1 MKNLRSE
8 IDSAARQELNRSIAF
23 QDFAR
28 TRGAFC
34 LAVVVLALTV
44 AMPLMGQTNGP
55 PAMQGVPAAPTYPP
69 AADFLKS
76 TSATYT
82 GLKSYTAQVTVQ
94 TVDGTR
100 IGEQHFIE
108 TGSAGAYRL
117 EDKDSQ
123 GLLRVSDGRNE
134 WTLDRRS
141 NEYAKSPSMN
151 GEGSFIE
158 QFAHIDQNVK
168 DASIDDEELYTVNG
182 TPTKVYIVEVT
193 RTAWSGS
200 SPADAQSVLYSIDE
214 KTFEVYKSIT
224 YTNTATQVALY
235 SISQRDQPVASSE
248 FSGAPP
254 ASAKEVSSVTPAP
267 PAFKSIIGMAA
278 PDFTLQD
285 DKGKS
290 YKLSDFRG
298 KVVVIDF
305 VGSWC
310 PPCLAQMPYLQQV
323 FDAYP
328 EKDLMVFGL
337 DVGEDQKQV
346 DEFGFNAAFSF
357 PLLLGAEPAVTMPYF
372 VDDYPTTYIIDR
384 TGHIVFKATGTD
396 NPGGFLSAL
405 KAEVAKKN

>member
-1 MKNLRSE
+1 MDL
-8 IDSAARQELNRSIAF
+8 SAREAELNRSISSPGF
-23 QDFAR
+23 VR
-28 TRGAFC
+28 PRGAFC
-34 LAVVVLALTV
+34 LAAGLLAFIV
-44 AMPLMGQTNGP
+44 APALVAQTNAP
-55 PAMQGVPAAPTYPP
+55 AAMQGVPAPPTYPP
-69 AADFLKS
+69 VAEVLKG
-76 TSATYT
+76 TSAAYS
-82 GLKSYTAQVTVQ
+82 GMKSYTAQITVQ
-94 TVDGTR
+94 TVDGTKVT
-100 IGEQHFIE
+100 EQHFDE
-108 TGSAGAYRL
+108 TGSAGAYRID
-117 EDKDSQ
+117 DKDSQ
-123 GLLRVSDGRNE
+123 GLLRVSDGRSE
-134 WTLDRRS
+134 WALDRRS
-141 NEYAKSPSMN
+141 NEYAKSPSTN

-168 DASIDDEELYTVNG
+168 DASVDDEELYTVNG
-182 TPTKVYIVEVT
+182 MPTKVYIVEVT
-193 RTAWSGS
+193 RTAWPAS
-200 SPADAQSVLYSIDE
+200 SPADAQSALYSIDE

-235 SISQRDQPVASSE
+235 SIKQRNQPVASSE
-248 FSGAPP
+248 FSAAPP
-254 ASAKEVSSVTPAP
+254 TSAKEVSSLTPAAP
-267 PAFKSIIGMAA
+267 TFESIIGMAA

-337 DVGEDQKQV
+337 DVGEDQKEV
-346 DEFGFNAAFSF
+346 DEFGFNTAFSF
-357 PLLLGAEPAVTMPYF
+357 PLLLGAEPTVTTPYF

-396 NPGGFLSAL
+396 NPGGFLAAL
-405 KAEVAKKN
+405 KVEVAKRN